1 MALEIERKYIIAMPD
16 MTALSAMEGYFS
28 RDITQ
33 TYLRAPAGVTARV
46 RCSVT
51 DGIPT
56 YTHTEKI
63 RLNAMI
69 SDERER
75 VIGEEEYRELLQ
87 RRLPDS
93 RPVCKTRHTF
103 RYRGQNFEV
112 DVYPAWRRTAILET
126 ELSDPALTVSFPACL
141 RVLREVTGNRA
152 YSNASMA
159 RAFPPEDAA
168 D

>member
-16 MTALSAMEGYFS
+16 IAALSEMEGYFS

-51 DGIPT
+51 DGVFT

-63 RLNAMI
+63 RINPMA

-75 VIGEEEYRELLQ
+75 VIGEEEYRALLQ
-87 RRLPDS
+87 TRLPDC
-93 RPVCKTRHTF
+93 RPVRKTRHTF
-103 RYRGQNFEV
+103 RYLGQSFEV
-112 DVYPAWRRTAILET
+112 DVYPAWEHTAILET
-126 ELSDPALTVSFPACL
+126 ELSDPARAVSFPACL

-152 YSNASMA
+152 YSNAAMA
-159 RAFPPEDAA
+159 RAFPPEDAN